1 VTGAVPASAG
11 ELAASVGGRLL
22 RPPEAAGTPARGVV
36 DSREA
41 RPGDL
46 FLGVAGSRV
55 DGGAF
60 APEALERGAWGVV
73 VAPRH
78 AAAAA
83 RGGRGAVIAVDDPL
97 AAGET
102 LAAAR
107 RATLRGPV
115 VAITGSNGKT
125 TTKDL
130 LVALLGDGRRVAATT
145 GSFNTRLGVVATL
158 LGAPRDTEVLVVEV
172 GMLRPGDIAARCAVV
187 APTVGLITNVGR
199 AHLAGTGDVAGVA
212 AAKAELLAALAPGA
226 ACVVPGAEAAL
237 APHLRAEL
245 RTLTFGEHGD
255 VRLERRDG
263 GEVTIAAGSRRYE
276 IAIPL
281 TAPHDLRNLLA
292 ATAAVLALGEEPAR
306 APRPVR
312 APLRGQTVTLPGG
325 ATAVLDCFNSNPSSM
340 EAALVALAESPARRR
355 LAVLGP
361 MGDLGERSRA
371 LHREVGE
378 RAGALGVE
386 VLVVVGEGA
395 RAIGDAFPGPVHE
408 AEDPAGARELVRR
421 IAGPGDRVLV
431 KGSRESRLERIVATG
446 DRPLRGRRS

>member
-1 VTGAVPASAG
+1 VPASAG

-22 RPPEAAGTPARGVV
+22 RPPEAGGAPARGVV

-46 FLGVAGSRV
+46 FLGVPGARV

-60 APEALERGAWGVV
+60 APEALARGAWGAV

-83 RGGRGAVIAVDDPL
+83 RGGSGAVIAVDDPL
-97 AAGET
+97 AAGEK

-107 RATLRGPV
+107 RASLRGPV

-130 LVALLGDGRRVAATT
+130 LVALLGDGGRVAATE

-158 LGAPRDTEVLVVEV
+158 LGAPREAEVLVVEV
-172 GMLRPGDIAARCAVV
+172 GMLRPGDVAARCAVI

-199 AHLAGTGDVAGVA
+199 AHLAGAGDLAGVA

-226 ACVVPGAEAAL
+226 TCVVPAAEAAL
-237 APHLRAEL
+237 TPHLRAEL
-245 RTLTFGEHGD
+245 RTLTFGEGGD

-263 GEVTIAAGSRRYE
+263 GVVTIAAGAGRHEIE
-276 IAIPL
+276 IAL
-281 TAPHDLRNLLA
+281 TAPHEVRNLLA
-292 ATAAVLALGEEPAR
+292 AAAAVLALGERPAR

-325 ATAVLDCFNSNPSSM
+325 ATAVLDCFNANPSSM
-340 EAALVALAESPARRR
+340 EVALVALAQAPARRR

-361 MGDLGERSRA
+361 MGDLGERSPA
-371 LHREVGE
+371 LHREVGK

-386 VLVVVGEGA
+386 VLVVVGDEA
-395 RAIGDAFPGPVHE
+395 RAIGEAFPGPVHE
-408 AEDPAGARELVRR
+408 AADPARARELVLR

-431 KGSRESRLERIVATG
+431 KGSRESRLERIAAAG
-446 DRPLRGRRS
+446 PPPRDRRQ